1 MDGVAA
7 VAGEPTLQSMYED
20 LSCTR
25 RGSAA
30 ACL

>member
-7 VAGEPTLQSMYED
+7 AAGELTMQSMYED
-20 LSCTR
+20 LICTH